1 MKPKAIIR
9 PGVKQT
15 IKLFDFLTR
24 FVPAKKLDALIIA
37 DFDQMELFEEL
48 NFKNKK
54 IVKFSKLKMF
64 YIAFLVRRSKT
75 IFVDNLNIV
84 VSSINDIEGEVIQ
97 IWHATSSIKKF
108 GLPTLDNT
116 YDIKERT
123 KEYQSY
129 DKFVVNSEYMAEKF
143 KESFGISND
152 KIIRLGSTASIK
164 LFDCKVIKPY
174 FDYIVYVPTF
184 RWNSKQNQKS
194 IEFIKNFKSDKYK
207 LIYSLHPKVEAEIE
221 NDDCI
226 DVSGSDVRSY
236 FSNAQLIISD
246 YSSLLIDAS
255 LVCDKVAMYGYD
267 IVDYEKDPGLNITE
281 KSFWGFFTKD
291 QKELIKYITEQQ
303 FIKHDKQKIK
313 KTFFEYDDDN
323 SVKRIAGL
331 AKK

>member
-15 IKLFDFLTR
+15 IKLFDFFTR
-24 FVPAKKLDALIIA
+24 FIPAKKLDALIIA
-37 DFDQMELFEEL
+37 DFDQTPLFEEL
-48 NFKNKK
+48 ELENKK
-54 IVKFSKLKMF
+54 IIKFSKLKMF
-64 YIAFLVRRSKT
+64 YIAFLVRRSNT

-84 VSSINDIEGEVIQ
+84 VSSLDDIEAEVIQ

-123 KEYQSY
+123 REYQSY

-143 KESFGISND
+143 KESFAISND
-152 KIIRLGSTASIK
+152 QIIRLGSSASVK

-174 FDYIVYVPTF
+174 FDYIVYAPTF
-184 RWNSKQNQKS
+184 RWNSKENQKS
-194 IEFIKNFKSDKYK
+194 IEFIRNFKSDKYK

-226 DVSGSDVRSY
+226 DVSGCDVRSY
-236 FSNAQLIISD
+236 FSNAALIISD

-267 IVDYEKDPGLNITE
+267 IEDYEKYPGLNINE

-291 QKELIKYITEQQ
+291 QEELIEYITTQD
-303 FIKHDKQKIK
+303 FISHDRQKIK
-313 KTFFEYDDDN
+313 ETFFEYDDDN
-323 SVKRIAGL
+323 SVKRIAKL